1 MKKLEIQD
9 IQYYYDNMDSMISTI
24 KTPLDEFTSFQ
35 KRIAGIVKR
44 IGGAGTIH
52 GSIID
57 IDFYNHIYV
66 NPLDLSITGYWAS
79 NIINK
84 IVYPSI
90 PALLEKNCPA
100 IFGEYVKLLKGNSEN
115 PLEPKQQTNVA
126 ILPQTYL
133 DTDIYKASREIK
145 KMQKLHSNI
154 LSSWYE
160 DTLHK
165 RPQIELT

>member
-57 IDFYNHIYV
+57 IDFYNHIYCNCLYV
-66 NPLDLSITGYWAS
+66 NKHYILAW
-79 NIINK
+79 NN
-84 IVYPSI
+84 
-90 PALLEKNCPA
+90 
-100 IFGEYVKLLKGNSEN
+100 EY
-115 PLEPKQQTNVA
+115 
-126 ILPQTYL
+126 
-133 DTDIYKASREIK
+133 
-145 KMQKLHSNI
+145 
-154 LSSWYE
+154 
-160 DTLHK
+160 
-165 RPQIELT
+165 